1 MWSLRFNAEAS
12 LEVLMFATLV
22 ASQKFCTAPEISVG
36 GVKKKKEK
44 EKNIFKYK
52 IESSPWMS
60 NPNHQMF
67 SDWSLLI
74 SVISDLKRL
83 IVFGCHLKTT
93 LNKTLLKKSTKF
105 GTTRSI
111 QRPFCEIHGDF
122 LHGWRGA
129 HILENRNEKKT
140 KDHLKS

>member
-44 EKNIFKYK
+44 NIFKYK

-67 SDWSLLI
+67 SD
-74 SVISDLKRL
+74 
-83 IVFGCHLKTT
+83 
-93 LNKTLLKKSTKF
+93 
-105 GTTRSI
+105 
-111 QRPFCEIHGDF
+111 
-122 LHGWRGA
+122 
-129 HILENRNEKKT
+129 
-140 KDHLKS
+140 

>member
-36 GVKKKKEK
+36 GVKKKKK
-44 EKNIFKYK
+44 ERTYLNK

-67 SDWSLLI
+67 SD
-74 SVISDLKRL
+74 
-83 IVFGCHLKTT
+83 
-93 LNKTLLKKSTKF
+93 
-105 GTTRSI
+105 
-111 QRPFCEIHGDF
+111 
-122 LHGWRGA
+122 
-129 HILENRNEKKT
+129 
-140 KDHLKS
+140 